1 MFQIMTLSL
10 ILWSGASLEAEARLQ
25 QIYPL
30 DLLVQN
36 LALPNLDI
44 TVKKSLLFFLY
55 DIYLEVR

>member
-36 LALPNLDI
+36 LALPNLDM